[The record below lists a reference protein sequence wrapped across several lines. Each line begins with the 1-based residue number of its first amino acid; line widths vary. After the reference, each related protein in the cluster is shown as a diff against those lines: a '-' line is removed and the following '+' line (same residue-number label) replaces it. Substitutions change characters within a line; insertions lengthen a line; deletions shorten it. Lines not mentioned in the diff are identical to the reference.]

1 MRKFLV
7 ILMVVLLA
15 VLALSKTKIVFWTM
29 SLKPTFT
36 DFIQGIIDRYEE
48 LNPDV
53 EIVWE
58 DVPWDVLQQKLL
70 AAFSSGNPPDVVNL
84 NAQWTI
90 EFAQKKVLFP
100 LNDLL
105 PEEVINQYF
114 DNMIKGLTW
123 KDGIYGIPWY
133 TAVDVIFYN
142 KEIFEKAGLDPKYPP
157 RTWDEILLYSVL
169 IKEKTGKYGALPT
182 IFQDPS
188 AIFNWDGLNLYTVD
202 ENNRIK
208 EVLFDRPE
216 YAHTLNKWATLYKQK
231 YIPSEI
237 VQGGEWTRATELY
250 QAGEL
255 AMLITGVQFA
265 DRVKWNAPEIY
276 EKSDVAP
283 IPAPKPGVR
292 MSGWYSTLNV
302 VRGSKNPK
310 EAAKFAAFVANLE
323 NQIAFCKLVT
333 IFPTL
338 KAAVNDPWFSKDDGT
353 LAAKARIMG
362 AKYLENITFYNDDIP
377 FRKEAFDRLKDAII
391 QVFLGQKDPETA
403 LKETAKYWRYLI
415 QTQQSK

>member
-1 MRKFLV
+1 MRKFVV
-7 ILMVVLLA
+7 ILLVVLLA

-123 KDGIYGIPWY
+123 KGGIYGIPWY

-208 EVLFDRPE
+208 EVLFDRLE

-338 KAAVNDPWFSKDDGT
+338 KTAVNDPWFSKDDGT

-377 FRKEAFDRLKDAII
+377 FRKEAFDKLKDAII

-403 LKETAKYWRYLI
+403 LEETAKYWRYLI

>member
-169 IKEKTGKYGALPT
+169 IKEKR
-182 IFQDPS
+182 
-188 AIFNWDGLNLYTVD
+188 
-202 ENNRIK
+202 ENT
-208 EVLFDRPE
+208 VLFLRSS
-216 YAHTLNKWATLYKQK
+216 K
-231 YIPSEI
+231 IPLRSS
-237 VQGGEWTRATELY
+237 
-250 QAGEL
+250 
-255 AMLITGVQFA
+255 TGT
-265 DRVKWNAPEIY
+265 D
-276 EKSDVAP
+276 
-283 IPAPKPGVR
+283 
-292 MSGWYSTLNV
+292 
-302 VRGSKNPK
+302 
-310 EAAKFAAFVANLE
+310 
-323 NQIAFCKLVT
+323 
-333 IFPTL
+333 
-338 KAAVNDPWFSKDDGT
+338 
-353 LAAKARIMG
+353 
-362 AKYLENITFYNDDIP
+362 
-377 FRKEAFDRLKDAII
+377 
-391 QVFLGQKDPETA
+391 
-403 LKETAKYWRYLI
+403 
-415 QTQQSK
+415 

>member
-1 MRKFLV
+1 
-7 ILMVVLLA
+7 
-15 VLALSKTKIVFWTM
+15 
-29 SLKPTFT
+29 
-36 DFIQGIIDRYEE
+36 
-48 LNPDV
+48 
-53 EIVWE
+53 
-58 DVPWDVLQQKLL
+58 
-70 AAFSSGNPPDVVNL
+70 
-84 NAQWTI
+84 
-90 EFAQKKVLFP
+90 
-100 LNDLL
+100 
-105 PEEVINQYF
+105 
-114 DNMIKGLTW
+114 
-123 KDGIYGIPWY
+123 
-133 TAVDVIFYN
+133 
-142 KEIFEKAGLDPKYPP
+142 
-157 RTWDEILLYSVL
+157 
-169 IKEKTGKYGALPT
+169 
-182 IFQDPS
+182 
-188 AIFNWDGLNLYTVD
+188 
-202 ENNRIK
+202 
-208 EVLFDRPE
+208 
-216 YAHTLNKWATLYKQK
+216 
-231 YIPSEI
+231 
-237 VQGGEWTRATELY
+237 
-250 QAGEL
+250 
-255 AMLITGVQFA
+255 MLITGVQFA